1 MKTSIVLTCAAV
13 IISSTSFANPAQRSI
28 QLQGQVAKFCK
39 LDGVLTSGPGAN
51 GFQISGDA
59 VTIGNFAGA
68 DGKHAGAEIQ
78 LVIPNALCNA
88 PATITLASAN
98 NGLANASAS
107 DISEWDRRVT
117 YSAVANW
124 NGLQYE
130 LDTQQGTA
138 TPAGVT
144 GGAELTD
151 LTIQITTM
159 PTAKPLQAGT
169 YSDTLTVTLDVVL

>member
-1 MKTSIVLTCAAV
+1 MKNSIILTCAAV
-13 IISSTSFANPAQRSI
+13 IVSSASFANPAQRSI

-39 LDGVLTSGPGAN
+39 LDGVLASGPGAA
-51 GFQISGDA
+51 GFAISGDA
-59 VTIGNFAGA
+59 VTISNFAGA
-68 DGKHAGAEIQ
+68 DGKHPGAEIQ

-107 DISEWDRRVT
+107 DIDAWDRRVT
-117 YSAVANW
+117 YSAIANW
-124 NGLQYE
+124 NGLQSE
-130 LDTQQGTA
+130 LNTQQGTVTAASA
-138 TPAGVT
+138 TSS
-144 GGAELTD
+144 AELTD
-151 LTIQITTM
+151 LTILINTM